1 MGPSHK
7 VVLALE
13 AEDPPMSPFYR
24 SANLLNGGTS
34 SRGSASKGHRDM
46 KKFRI
51 VLTMASALLAVSLAA
66 QQARTFTG
74 EIMDS
79 QCAAMGSHQTMM
91 QKMGAKDAKDCTDKC
106 VEAGGKYVLYDSS
119 AKMIYQLDDQEKAKQ
134 FSGQKVKVNGSFDRD
149 SKTIHVADIERG
161 S

>member
-1 MGPSHK
+1 
-7 VVLALE
+7 
-13 AEDPPMSPFYR
+13 
-24 SANLLNGGTS
+24 
-34 SRGSASKGHRDM
+34 M

-51 VLTMASALLAVSLAA
+51 VLTMASVLLAVSLAA
-66 QQARTFTG
+66 QQARTFAG

-91 QKMGAKDAKDCTDKC
+91 RKMGTKDANDCTDKC

-119 AKMIYQLDDQEKAKQ
+119 TKMVYQLDDQEKAKQ
-134 FSGQKVKVNGSFDRD
+134 FSGQKVNVSGSFDRN
-149 SKTIHVADIERG
+149 SKTIYVTDIKRG